1 MQEYLAPLMFG
12 SLILFLLIG
21 YPVAFALSAVGLLF
35 GWIGI
40 EYGLLSPALLQGLPR
55 QVYDIV

>member
-1 MQEYLAPLMFG
+1 MFG

-21 YPVAFALSAVGLLF
+21 YPVAFVPSAVGLLF

-40 EYGLLSPALLQGLPR
+40 EYGLLSPALLQACR
-55 QVYDIV
+55 VRFTTS